1 MTPGLTPEASASVRT
16 EKDSQ
21 RPGLSMQ
28 CLKNGMLR
36 RVQRRLTIPPSG
48 AELIA

>member
-1 MTPGLTPEASASVRT
+1 MTPALTPDASARERT
-16 EKDSQ
+16 ENDSH

-28 CLKNGMLR
+28 CLRNGMLR

-48 AELIA
+48 AELFA

>member
-1 MTPGLTPEASASVRT
+1 MTPGVTPEASARERT

-36 RVQRRLTIPPSG
+36 RVQRRLTVPPSS
-48 AELIA
+48 AELFA